1 MDKIRKLQN
10 HGRETYAVYYGDC
23 FVLKRP
29 LPNFGEEA
37 RNRWLAKQHRTK
49 QIIDEIHAV
58 GNPIYN
64 IPKMV
69 YINDD
74 EYQVLEERALG
85 EPLSKELYRS
95 LNRRQQIE
103 IVNSLASFL
112 VDMNELKPTQ
122 KVLNHKI
129 TSEIKFSRLENFVE
143 NKMSDW
149 FSINEVRYM
158 IKLKNQIDQFEYNTR
173 EAWSHG
179 DLNSGNVIYNK
190 NNSQLSFIDFAE
202 ANYKFIYRDIFAPLQ
217 IELDIYK
224 QVYDV
229 YKKFHVESKYPM
241 PGLGSEKLQAIMKN
255 RIIIVWLKR
264 FIKASDDLR
273 ANPETEKGAR
283 NNEEKVKF
291 IREMIQSFQN
301 LDKKFSR

>member
-1 MDKIRKLQN
+1 MKIRKLQN
-10 HGRETYAVYYGDC
+10 HGRETYAVYYGDS

-37 RNRWLAKQHRTK
+37 QDKWLEKQHRTK
-49 QIIDEIHAV
+49 QVIDEIHAV

-64 IPKMV
+64 IPRMV

-85 EPLSKELYRS
+85 EPLTKEFYRT
-95 LNRRQQIE
+95 LTRRQQFE
-103 IVNSLASFL
+103 IINGVASFL
-112 VDMNELKPTQ
+112 VDMNELKPT
-122 KVLNHKI
+122 KEVLNHKI
-129 TSEIKFSRLENFVE
+129 ASEIKFSRFENFVE

-149 FSINEVRYM
+149 FTINEVRCM
-158 IKLKNQIDQFEYNTR
+158 VKLKNQISNFEYTTR

-190 NNSQLSFIDFAE
+190 NNSKLSFIDFAE

-224 QVYDV
+224 QVYDI
-229 YKKFHVESKYPM
+229 YKRLHVKSKYPM
-241 PGLGSEKLQAIMKN
+241 PGSGSAELQDIMKN

-264 FIKASDDLR
+264 FIKSADDLR
-273 ANPETEKGAR
+273 ASPESEKGVR
-283 NNEEKVKF
+283 NNLEKIKF
-291 IREMIQSFQN
+291 MRETIQNIQN
-301 LDKKFSR
+301 LDRKFCK

>member
-10 HGRETYAVYYGDC
+10 HGRETYAVYYGDS

-37 RNRWLAKQHRTK
+37 KNIWLAKQHRT
-49 QIIDEIHAV
+49 QTIIEEIHAV

-64 IPKMV
+64 IPRMV

-85 EPLSKELYRS
+85 DPLNRELYRK
-95 LNRRQQIE
+95 LTRRQQFE
-103 IVNSLASFL
+103 IINGLASFL
-112 VDMNELKPTQ
+112 VDMNELKPTK
-122 KVLNHKI
+122 KVWNHKI
-129 TSEIKFSRLENFVE
+129 SSEIKFSRLDNFVE

-149 FSINEVRYM
+149 FSVNEVRYM
-158 IKLKNQIDQFEYNTR
+158 VKLKNQISQFKYNTH

-190 NNSQLSFIDFAE
+190 SNSQLSFIDFAE

-229 YKKFHVESKYPM
+229 YKNIHVKSKYPM
-241 PGLGSEKLQAIMKN
+241 PCACSEELQAIMKN
-255 RIIIVWLKR
+255 RIIIICLKR
-264 FIKASDDLR
+264 FIKSADDLH
-273 ANPETEKGAR
+273 ANTKTENGAQR
-283 NNEEKVKF
+283 NAEKIKF
-291 IREMIQSFQN
+291 MREMIQYCQN
-301 LDKKFSR
+301 LDKRFAK